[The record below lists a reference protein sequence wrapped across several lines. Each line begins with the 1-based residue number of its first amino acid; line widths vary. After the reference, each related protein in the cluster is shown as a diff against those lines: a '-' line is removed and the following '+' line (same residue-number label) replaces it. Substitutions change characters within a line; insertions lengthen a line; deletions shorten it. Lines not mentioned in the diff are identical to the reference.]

1 MKQDKMLAQMKA
13 VTNALYLR
21 EHAKV
26 KPILDAEAQ
35 LRSQIDMLKTQI
47 AQARP
52 IAEESH
58 AIKALGAD
66 FLWQQWHTKSRR
78 ELNQQLAQVTAQKLQ
93 AMDKLRASFGR
104 KHAVE
109 TMETQERELRRKLRA
124 QKLQQKL
131 LGLE

>member
-1 MKQDKMLAQMKA
+1 MKREKMLAQMKA

-35 LRSQIDMLKTQI
+35 LRSQIEMLKTQI
-47 AQARP
+47 ADSRP

-66 FLWQQWHTKSRR
+66 FLWQKWHTKSRR
-78 ELNQQLAQVTAQKLQ
+78 ELNQQLAQVTAQKFK
-93 AMDKLRASFGR
+93 AMDTLRASFGR

-109 TMETQERELRRKLRA
+109 TMEDHEKDMRRRLRA

-131 LGLE
+131 LDLD

>member
-35 LRSQIDMLKTQI
+35 LRSQIEMLKTQI
-47 AQARP
+47 ADSRP

-66 FLWQQWHTKSRR
+66 FLWQKWHTKSRR

-104 KHAVE
+104 KQAVE
-109 TMETQERELRRKLRA
+109 TMEVQEKDLRRKLRA

>member
-1 MKQDKMLAQMKA
+1 MKQDKMLAQMKS

-35 LRSQIDMLKTQI
+35 LRSQIEMLKTQI
-47 AQARP
+47 ADSRP

-66 FLWQQWHTKSRR
+66 FLWQKWHTKSRR

-109 TMETQERELRRKLRA
+109 TMEAQEKDLRRKLRA

>member
-35 LRSQIDMLKTQI
+35 LRSQIEMLKTQI
-47 AQARP
+47 ADSRP

-66 FLWQQWHTKSRR
+66 FLWQKWHTKSRR

-109 TMETQERELRRKLRA
+109 TMAEQEQDLRRKLRM
-124 QKLQQKL
+124 QKMQQKL
-131 LGLE
+131 LDLE

>member
-1 MKQDKMLAQMKA
+1 MKQDKMLAQMKS

-35 LRSQIDMLKTQI
+35 LLSQINMLKNQVAVSRAI
-47 AQARP
+47 SD
-52 IAEESH
+52 ESH

-66 FLWQQWHTKSRR
+66 LLWQQWHTKHRR
-78 ELNQQLAQVTAQKLQ
+78 ELNQQLAQVTAQKLK
-93 AMDKLRASFGR
+93 AMDQLRQSFGR

-109 TMETQERELRRKLRA
+109 TMETQEMELRRKMRA
-124 QKLQQKL
+124 QKLQQRL
-131 LGLE
+131 LDLE